1 MWQQFRAEL
10 RHFTKT
16 QLDVLLGAQNQGVPA
31 IAFAE
36 HDEDPRVWT
45 DADRRAIGEFLSVD
59 HARLAHE
66 IALHGMPGGAEVFP
80 ALTGGALSAD
90 SIGLVARSHGRAA
103 ARSGRLPRVGEPGEP
118 PPAWGG
124 PAVPHGTAS
133 HRQLSEDPTRFARLR
148 CCFGYASRRRA
159 RASTSGTST
168 ARSRACPGMTRT
180 GSHCSSKS
188 TVRTGYARACSSA
201 RCSKD
206 CKPSSTRPRACCA
219 RSTGSGRSSA
229 LRIARQRVRSNLLEQ
244 SLHERMPYVPR
255 PARLKSGEDLFRLI
269 VSELYGDHPEVGG
282 RELLQNAVD
291 AVRERWRLEALQ
303 WRTRARDLP

>member
-1 MWQQFRAEL
+1 MRAWL
-10 RHFTKT
+10 TRSRFTACP
-16 QLDVLLGAQNQGVPA
+16 GAP
-31 IAFAE
+31 
-36 HDEDPRVWT
+36 
-45 DADRRAIGEFLSVD
+45 
-59 HARLAHE
+59 
-66 IALHGMPGGAEVFP
+66 EVFP

-90 SIGLVARSHGRAA
+90 SIGLVARSRGRAA

-124 PAVPHGTAS
+124 PAVLRGTAS
-133 HRQLSEDPTRFARLR
+133 HGQLSGDSTRFARLR

-188 TVRTGYARACSSA
+188 TVRAGYARACSSA

-219 RSTGSGRSSA
+219 EIYRVRAIFGVAHRAPAGALEPARAEPARADAVCAAPGSAEERGGPVPADRLRA
-229 LRIARQRVRSNLLEQ
+229 LR
-244 SLHERMPYVPR
+244 R
-255 PARLKSGEDLFRLI
+255 P
-269 VSELYGDHPEVGG
+269 PGG
-282 RELLQNAVD
+282 RRAR
-291 AVRERWRLEALQ
+291 AAPERRRRGPRALASGGAE